1 MVMELN
7 KGRKIT
13 ALLIVIT
20 ISISNFCL
28 SNVFAQI
35 WTKPLSQMI
44 ISSNNYAA
52 YGQVASGKYHA
63 GIDLND
69 GSVASDYASQR
80 TAVVR
85 AAYDGTV
92 YKIFGL
98 YFSGN
103 NLRRWNQSTNAYTW
117 TQSPVAYNQPGGD
130 NHGFGICVIIY
141 HPSQNLYTLYGHLDA
156 VVSTLNVN
164 QSVKAGDII
173 GKLGNSSKQFL
184 RKCLSTTSH
193 NHQSLCINTAPDA
206 SASYITITS
215 AEDGGMDPHL
225 HFEVK
230 DRGVLSVF
238 RTDDESSTKLN
249 QPGELPWGWGYT
261 KGSLGGDFLGHP
273 NYFGFHDPTIFFNN
287 SVEYLTTPI
296 TLEIKELPLLNVR
309 AYPSTSAP
317 ENSNTDIITK
327 LDFGPNNRLP
337 GYVARRKIGNSWYQI
352 YLPTKDEE
360 GWSGMGWI
368 AGTLDKQ
375 YSQIKNLSF
384 LKITATSASLFSQ
397 SNSSST
403 IFGYVYGQNASDQQ
417 CFVFFETSSGFYRI
431 YTPQKV
437 GSNYG
442 WVIGSSVQIMQT
454 VNVVENE
461 FNSYTP
467 VKYLLSQ
474 NYPNPFNPSTSISYE
489 LPKSTHIILTIY
501 NSLGQTVKTLVNSQ
515 QAAGKYTITW
525 DGTNEISIPV
535 AGGVYIYQIISGEF
549 RESKK
554 MVLLR

>member
-1 MVMELN
+1 M
-7 KGRKIT
+7 
-13 ALLIVIT
+13 
-20 ISISNFCL
+20 S
-28 SNVFAQI
+28 
-35 WTKPLSQMI
+35 
-44 ISSNNYAA
+44 
-52 YGQVASGKYHA
+52 
-63 GIDLND
+63 
-69 GSVASDYASQR
+69 
-80 TAVVR
+80 
-85 AAYDGTV
+85 
-92 YKIFGL
+92 
-98 YFSGN
+98 
-103 NLRRWNQSTNAYTW
+103 
-117 TQSPVAYNQPGGD
+117 
-130 NHGFGICVIIY
+130 
-141 HPSQNLYTLYGHLDA
+141 
-156 VVSTLNVN
+156 
-164 QSVKAGDII
+164 
-173 GKLGNSSKQFL
+173 
-184 RKCLSTTSH
+184 
-193 NHQSLCINTAPDA
+193 
-206 SASYITITS
+206 
-215 AEDGGMDPHL
+215 PHL

-238 RTDDESSTKLN
+238 RTDDEYSTQL
-249 QPGELPWGWGYT
+249 GGDPWGWGYT
-261 KGSLGGDFLGHP
+261 KGSQGGDFLGHP

-287 SVEYLTTPI
+287 SVEYLTTPV

-309 AYPSTSAP
+309 SYPSTSVPAG
-317 ENSNTDIITK
+317 SNTDIITK

-337 GYVARRKIGNSWYQI
+337 GYVARRKIGDSWYQI
-352 YLPTKDEE
+352 YLPTKYEE
-360 GWSGMGWI
+360 GWSGMGWT

-375 YSQIKNLSF
+375 YSQIKNLSY

-501 NSLGQTVKTLVNSQ
+501 NSLGQTVKTLVNIQ
-515 QAAGKYTITW
+515 QSAGKYTITW
-525 DGTNEISIPV
+525 DGTNERGIPV
-535 AGGVYIYQIISGEF
+535 AGGVYIYQIQAGEF
-549 RESKK
+549 KEARK